1 MSTIS
6 GMENDQLIVH
16 MQCDDQQRQDA
27 SSYSISTGSHSILL
41 LVVFIV
47 VNIIIMIC
55 SLYIIYKVEMASNSF
70 WTYIKSSKT
79 ADIMLW
85 TSFAIVSFI
94 LNTVHLG
101 FIVIA
106 KSVDK
111 YILIDIIF
119 DFIYHYTCTGLFALI
134 EIVAIHIIT
143 KKSKPQTKL
152 CSRILLNFGICNIVW
167 FVHCVGNCCIVS
179 LYFIA
184 IAPAQTLA
192 AITLCLSS
200 VMMLVVATAMMLHV
214 CYSGFCIKK
223 KRCITACK
231 IILLLI
237 FFTCVVTVIV
247 SFSLIFVDL
256 TQHGLTGSDMGSILL
271 SLIIPI
277 LTLIVGLVVK
287 KELKKNSENNEV
299 RREDYKPLDDSNNV
313 ENIAINH

>member
-55 SLYIIYKVEMASNSF
+55 SLYIIYKVEMASNFF
-70 WTYIKSSKT
+70 WTYIKLIKT
-79 ADIMLW
+79 GNIILW
-85 TSFAIVSFI
+85 KSFTIVSFI
-94 LNTVHLG
+94 LNTICLVFEVINLG
-101 FIVIA
+101 
-106 KSVDK
+106 
-111 YILIDIIF
+111 IDEDQIGIF
-119 DFIYHYTCTGLFALI
+119 LYMTYHYSFIGLFALI
-134 EIVAIHIIT
+134 EIIAIHIIT

-167 FVHCVGNCCIVS
+167 FVHRVGNCCIVS

-200 VMMLVVATAMMLHV
+200 VMMLVVATAMILHI
-214 CYSGFCIKK
+214 CYSGCYIKK
-223 KRCITACK
+223 KRCITTCK

-237 FFTCVVTVIV
+237 LFTCVVTVIV
-247 SFSLIFVDL
+247 NFSLIFVDL

-287 KELKKNSENNEV
+287 KELKKNSENNVV
-299 RREDYKPLDDSNNV
+299 RREDYEPLDDANNV
-313 ENIAINH
+313 ENITINH

>member
-16 MQCDDQQRQDA
+16 MQCDDQLTQDA
-27 SSYSISTGSHSILL
+27 SYSISLISHSLLILMVL
-41 LVVFIV
+41 FF
-47 VNIIIMIC
+47 VNVIIMIC

-70 WTYIKSSKT
+70 WTYVKSIKT
-79 ADIMLW
+79 ANIILW
-85 TSFAIVSFI
+85 KSFAIVSFI
-94 LNTVHLG
+94 LNAVYLG

-106 KSVDK
+106 LSVDYNNT
-111 YILIDIIF
+111 YIYAYLTYVCF
-119 DFIYHYTCTGLFALI
+119 YTGLFSLI
-134 EIVAIHIIT
+134 EIAAIHNIT
-143 KKSKPQTKL
+143 KKSMPQPKL

-167 FVHCVGNCCIVS
+167 IFHRVGNCCIVS

-200 VMMLVVATAMMLHV
+200 VMMLVVTTAMMLHV

-223 KRCITACK
+223 KRCITTCK

-237 FFTCVVTVIV
+237 LLIGVIAV
-247 SFSLIFVDL
+247 IASFSLIFVDL

-277 LTLIVGLVVK
+277 LTLIVSLVVK
-287 KELKKNSENNEV
+287 QELKKNYENNEV
-299 RREDYKPLDDSNNV
+299 RREDYEPLDDAHNV

>member
-1 MSTIS
+1 MSTTS

-16 MQCDDQQRQDA
+16 MQCDELQMQHG
-27 SSYSISTGSHSILL
+27 SGYSISSSDHLILL
-41 LVVFIV
+41 SIV
-47 VNIIIMIC
+47 LFFVNIIILIC

-70 WTYIKSSKT
+70 WTYVKSIKT
-79 ADIMLW
+79 ANIILW
-85 TSFAIVSFI
+85 KSFAIVSFI
-94 LNTVHLG
+94 LNAVYL

-106 KSVDK
+106 LSVDYNNN
-111 YILIDIIF
+111 YIYAYLVYLCF
-119 DFIYHYTCTGLFALI
+119 YTGLSALI

-143 KKSKPQTKL
+143 KKSMPQTKL

-167 FVHCVGNCCIVS
+167 IFHRVGNCCIVS

-200 VMMLVVATAMMLHV
+200 VMMLVVTTAMILHI
-214 CYSGFCIKK
+214 CYSGFFIKK
-223 KRCITACK
+223 KRCITTCK

-237 FFTCVVTVIV
+237 LLIGVIAV
-247 SFSLIFVDL
+247 IASYSLIFVDL

-287 KELKKNSENNEV
+287 KELKKNSENSEV
-299 RREDYKPLDDSNNV
+299 RREDYEPLDDANNV
-313 ENIAINH
+313 ENITINH

>member
-16 MQCDDQQRQDA
+16 MQCDDGETQDA
-27 SSYSISTGSHSILL
+27 SSYSISPEIHSVLISM
-41 LVVFIV
+41 VIFF

-70 WTYIKSSKT
+70 WTYVKSIKT
-79 ADIMLW
+79 ANIILW
-85 TSFAIVSFI
+85 KSFAIVSFI
-94 LNTVHLG
+94 LNAVYLG
-101 FIVIA
+101 VIVIA
-106 KSVDK
+106 INVDYDK
-111 YILIDIIF
+111 TYIYEYLVYLCF
-119 DFIYHYTCTGLFALI
+119 YTGLSALI

-143 KKSKPQTKL
+143 KKSMPQTKL

-167 FVHCVGNCCIVS
+167 IFHRVGNCCIVS

-214 CYSGFCIKK
+214 CYSGCYIKK
-223 KRCITACK
+223 KRCITTCK

-237 FFTCVVTVIV
+237 LFTCVVTVIV

-287 KELKKNSENNEV
+287 KELKKNSEHNEV
-299 RREDYKPLDDSNNV
+299 RREDYEPLDDGHIV